1 MKNVIKELLLM
12 RKCMTND
19 YYISV
24 KNKTN
29 CFLNSC
35 KKHKATKQ
43 VSFIFSISR
52 VHLLSYCVIQN
63 VYTLYMYLASG
74 YFRFTFSDRK

>member
-24 KNKTN
+24 KNKTKL
-29 CFLNSC
+29 FL
-35 KKHKATKQ
+35 KF
-43 VSFIFSISR
+43 V
-52 VHLLSYCVIQN
+52 
-63 VYTLYMYLASG
+63 
-74 YFRFTFSDRK
+74 

>member
-1 MKNVIKELLLM
+1 M

-35 KKHKATKQ
+35 KKKTQSYKTNVFNLFQLSSTLILLCHIYN
-43 VSFIFSISR
+43 VCMYVYSI
-52 VHLLSYCVIQN
+52 YCIWVFPI
-63 VYTLYMYLASG
+63 
-74 YFRFTFSDRK
+74 RFEC